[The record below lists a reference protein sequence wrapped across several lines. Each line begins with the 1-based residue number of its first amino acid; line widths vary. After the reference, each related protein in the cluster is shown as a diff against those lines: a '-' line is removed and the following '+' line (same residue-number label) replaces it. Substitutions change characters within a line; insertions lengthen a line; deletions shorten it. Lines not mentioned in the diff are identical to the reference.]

1 MATARQRGARA
12 AAAAR
17 ARRPAEAVSPGG
29 RPRIEPAV
37 LLGGAALV
45 IVVLA
50 SGLAVDPA
58 ALASFDAPK
67 RLLAQLGVVLAA
79 VALLI
84 GSRRAPRGFRALAPA
99 QRRVLGALV
108 VAVAAGVAAAVLSP
122 RSATALPA
130 LRAALVLGLLL
141 PLGASR
147 ALGGGGATLLLGAF
161 VAVSSVNA
169 VAVLLERA
177 TGVAPLAVET
187 VAGRSST
194 VALVGNEG
202 SLALLLALAAVAS
215 LAVALQVR
223 TAASRIAML
232 AATVVLGAGLVASA
246 GLTALLGLLA
256 GVGCVSVAL
265 LGRRAL
271 LVSGALL
278 VVLAVPATLYA
289 PLRAR
294 VADAISAARTGDWDA
309 LLTYRSGPWAAA
321 AEMIRARPLAGYGPG
336 TFGAEF
342 VAHRLQAE
350 LRHRR
355 RFLVPRETST
365 YGEAHSDYLQ
375 AFAEGGAVAGVALLA
390 GLVLLGTALAGRLRD
405 DAGAERREV
414 VVVLGVLAAG
424 AVGALTWFPL
434 QQASIAPVLLL
445 ALGRGWRLLGDAGSE
460 AAAATPASTAAS
472 VAGWLGAALLL
483 VLVVPPELRRYAAE
497 RELGRASSAVQALLA
512 TGPASVAP
520 PVLDAIAERTA
531 AAAGAL
537 PGDSRPLLAAGAAD
551 LLARR
556 PERALERYRAALALG
571 ERAETDLNA
580 GRAFALLDRRPDAF
594 AAFVRTAW
602 ISPPLVFSMPVAAQP
617 LVHAELTR
625 LEAEL
630 RAGRLVAPPPLPGPL
645 AAAVAP

>member
-1 MATARQRGARA
+1 MLLARA
-12 AAAAR
+12 ALA
-17 ARRPAEAVSPGG
+17 
-29 RPRIEPAV
+29 
-37 LLGGAALV
+37 

-58 ALASFDAPK
+58 ALAAFDAPK
-67 RLLAQLGVVLAA
+67 RLLAQLGIVLAA
-79 VALLI
+79 VALLV
-84 GSRRAPRGFRALAPA
+84 GSRPLPRGFAALAPA
-99 QRRVLGALV
+99 QRRVLGALAVAV
-108 VAVAAGVAAAVLSP
+108 VAAVAAAVLSP

-147 ALGGGGATLLLGAF
+147 ALDGGGATLLLGAF

-169 VAVLLERA
+169 AAVLLERA
-177 TGVAPLAVET
+177 TGFAPLAVET
-187 VAGRSST
+187 VAGRTST
-194 VALVGNEG
+194 VAFVGNEG

-215 LAVALQVR
+215 LAVMLQVR
-223 TAASRIAML
+223 AAAIRVAAVASTVLL
-232 AATVVLGAGLVASA
+232 AAGLVASA
-246 GLTALLGLLA
+246 GLTALLAMLA
-256 GVGCVSVAL
+256 GVACVSVAL

-278 VVLAVPATLYA
+278 LVLAVPATLYE

-294 VADAISAARTGDWDA
+294 IADAATAARAGDWDE

-321 AEMIRARPLAGYGPG
+321 LEMIRARPLAGYGPG

-350 LRHRR
+350 LRHGR

-375 AFAEGGAVAGVALLA
+375 AFAEGGVVAGVALLA
-390 GLVLLGTALAGRLRD
+390 GLVLLGAGLTGRLRD
-405 DAGAERREV
+405 GAARRREV
-414 VVVLGVLAAG
+414 VVLLGVLVAG
-424 AVGALTWFPL
+424 AIGALTWFPL
-434 QQASIAPVLLL
+434 QQASIAPALLL
-445 ALGRGWRLLGDAGSE
+445 ALGRGWRLLGDTDV
-460 AAAATPASTAAS
+460 AAAAPAPGASTLAS
-472 VAGWLGAALLL
+472 VARWVCAVLLL

-497 RELGRASSAVQALLA
+497 RELARASRAVQALLA
-512 TGPASVAP
+512 AAPASVAP
-520 PVLDAIAERTA
+520 PVLDAIAERAA

-537 PGDSRPLLAAGAAD
+537 PGDSRPLIAAGAAD
-551 LLARR
+551 LLAKR

-580 GRAFALLDRRPDAF
+580 GRAFALLDRRPEAF

-602 ISPPLVFSMPVAAQP
+602 ISPVLVFSMPVAARP
-617 LVHAELTR
+617 LVDAEVVR